1 MNILLWTFFLK
12 GIGCFEKMGWM
23 EELSSSVESWG
34 YKHLEQESAPEFSV
48 DDIRLRAF
56 VLREGRMPRRNTKNS
71 KNNSHDFEEENKL
84 FKKRLPIEEQQLF
97 TGHRRLVEEIL
108 ESYDPT
114 EDLHQGWVG
123 MRKSQAMV
131 RCRGWEE
138 SLEIGRIGIG
148 QVPIFRKFPLSETS
162 LLRTELA
169 DFWNIKERN
178 RFFVFFKNYFLVH
191 PRRDFRESTRV
202 NLSMSLYQILE
213 VDERKQS
220 IVVNVWMFLDWDPNK
235 FEMINKTIVP
245 YQQIWV
251 PDTMDRRSTEALMN
265 AIVENCSFII
275 SSWTHDSATINYH
288 YERPTVNLLNFAQ
301 NDEWTVISFNFERI
315 EQQFKCCKN
324 PWTMLYAHLSIWY
337 CPHLSLQSLQS
348 LDFLHLLQ
356 AAAKEMKSFIWE
368 LIL

>member
-1 MNILLWTFFLK
+1 MIF
-12 GIGCFEKMGWM
+12 
-23 EELSSSVESWG
+23 
-34 YKHLEQESAPEFSV
+34 
-48 DDIRLRAF
+48 AF
-56 VLREGRMPRRNTKNS
+56 VLLFLEKEECLEEIQKTQ
-71 KNNSHDFEEENKL
+71 KNNSLDFEEENES

-114 EDLHQGWVG
+114 
-123 MRKSQAMV
+123 
-131 RCRGWEE
+131 
-138 SLEIGRIGIG
+138 
-148 QVPIFRKFPLSETS
+148 
-162 LLRTELA
+162 
-169 DFWNIKERN
+169 
-178 RFFVFFKNYFLVH
+178 VH

-220 IVVNVWMFLDWDPNK
+220 IVVNVWMVQNWFDEFLDWDPNK

-251 PDTMDRRSTEALMN
+251 PDTKMDRRSTEALMN
-265 AIVENCSFII
+265 AIVETGYWRKDGKGAAVQLMFPAIYKLSCRMNVRFFPYDQQNCSFII

-324 PWTMLYAHLSIWY
+324 PWTMLYAHLVYSFKLFELFFSLFLVIQRKPLYYIVNLVLPTSIITVVAVTGFFTPSSSSSERDEKLY
-337 CPHLSLQSLQS
+337 LGINTLMTMMLM
-348 LDFLHLLQ
+348 LL
-356 AAAKEMKSFIWE
+356 MV
-368 LIL
+368 